1 MIKYLSIK
9 KQFVLCFILIISLS
23 LMLSIIT
30 YGGYFIAMNNNLILP
45 SNYYEKMVPG
55 IIDYIESQGTSV
67 LNKAN
72 QQELETVIPK
82 SGIEYIVLDNEYN
95 SIYGDIEKISPNEKK
110 SLEENESRYIQG
122 QNISI
127 FEFIKKDGE
136 IKGVVLIR
144 YSLKATAKNE
154 KWNFL
159 VPSDGAL
166 LFSPFIYI
174 SICTWIFVRR
184 FSRNINKPIDDLINA
199 AKKIKDKDLDFH
211 MEYEADNELGE
222 LTKAFEAMRDE
233 LKSSLNTQWL
243 IEQERSDMI
252 AAIGHDLRTPLTVIK
267 GHIEVLQESNLDNK
281 ERLHKYID
289 TIANNT
295 NRAIKLIEDMNTISK
310 LERIDFT
317 LVPKLVVVDEF
328 IEAIKS
334 NYEILCKKKD
344 INFAVNYLDIGEVK
358 NHINIDEYRIG
369 QVLDNIISN
378 SYRFTP
384 EGGVINLKITNYGH
398 EMYFKI
404 EDSGIGFSSKDKK
417 RIFEKFYQ
425 GDESRSKEKGHFG
438 LGMNIAKIIV
448 EKHGGEIKVKNNYD
462 GGACVEFYIVN
473 L

>member
-9 KQFVLCFILIISLS
+9 KQFVLCFILIISVS

-267 GHIEVLQESNLDNK
+267 GHVEVLQESNFDNK

-448 EKHGGEIKVKNNYD
+448 EKHGGEIKVKNNDD
-462 GGACVEFYIVN
+462 GGACVEFYIKN
-473 L
+473 S

>member
-9 KQFVLCFILIISLS
+9 KQFVLCFVLIISVS
-23 LMLSIIT
+23 LLLSIIT

-55 IIDYIESQGTSV
+55 IIDYIKSQGTAV
-67 LNKAN
+67 LNKDN
-72 QQELETVIPK
+72 QQELESIIPK
-82 SGIEYIVLDNEYN
+82 SGIEYVVLDNEYKT
-95 SIYGDIEKISPNEKK
+95 IYGDLEKISLNEKK
-110 SLEENESRYIQG
+110 SLEENESRYIHG
-122 QNISI
+122 QNISV

-136 IKGVVLIR
+136 IKGVVLIK

-159 VPSDGAL
+159 VPSDGVL

-199 AKKIKDKDLDFH
+199 AKKIKNKDLDFQ

-233 LKSSLNTQWL
+233 LQYSLNTKWL

-295 NRAIKLIEDMNTISK
+295 NRAIKLIEDMNIISK
-310 LERIDFT
+310 LERIDFN
-317 LVPKLVVVDEF
+317 LSPKDVHLKEF
-328 IEAIKS
+328 IEEIKS
-334 NYEILCKKKD
+334 NYEVICKKK
-344 INFAVNYLDIGEVK
+344 
-358 NHINIDEYRIG
+358 NIKFSVDYMDFNEEKSNIKIDVYRVG

-378 SYRFTP
+378 SNRFTP
-384 EGGVINLKITNYGH
+384 EGGFIKLKITNDIDELH
-398 EMYFKI
+398 FKI

-438 LGMNIAKIIV
+438 LGMNIAKVIV
-448 EKHGGEIKVKNNYD
+448 EKHGGEIKVKNNDY
-462 GGACVEFYIVN
+462 GGACVEFYIKN
-473 L
+473 S

>member
-9 KQFVLCFILIISLS
+9 KQFVLCFILIISVS

-110 SLEENESRYIQG
+110 SLEENESRYIHG
-122 QNISI
+122 QNISV

-233 LKSSLNTQWL
+233 LQISLNTQWL

-448 EKHGGEIKVKNNYD
+448 EKHGGDITVKNND
-462 GGACVEFYIVN
+462 NGGACVEFYIVN